1 MTEQE
6 ERNLAFLLCLRKI
19 QNNHFPYVH
28 RSPLSTAEFYA
39 LFAILRLQEAQDSAG
54 PEIRVSSLIET
65 LNLSPQAV
73 SKTLRLLEQKGYCK
87 RITDP
92 NNRRNTLVLITEQGT
107 TLVNRTKSEIARFV
121 EEVTKRMGD
130 ENMAEFIRLSNQC
143 SAIMQEVEQAF
154 YQEFS
159 EKKEELT

>member
-6 ERNLAFLLCLRKI
+6 GRNLAFLLCLRKI
-19 QNNHFPYVH
+19 QKNHFPYVH
-28 RSPLSTAEFYA
+28 RSTLSTAEFYA
-39 LFAILRLQEAQDSAG
+39 LFAILRLQEAQDSAE

-159 EKKEELT
+159 KEKEELT

>member
-6 ERNLAFLLCLRKI
+6 GRNLAFLLCLRKI
-19 QNNHFPYVH
+19 QKNHFPYVH

-87 RITDP
+87 RITDH

-107 TLVNRTKSEIARFV
+107 TLVNRTRS
-121 EEVTKRMGD
+121 EVTKRMGD

>member
-6 ERNLAFLLCLRKI
+6 GRNLAFLLCLRKI
-19 QNNHFPYVH
+19 QKNHFPYVH
-28 RSPLSTAEFYA
+28 RSSLSTAEFYA

-159 EKKEELT
+159 EEKEELT